1 MSIMLHFLQR
11 RLETSSDLM
20 GFPLNIFLSVLRSVL
35 TFDVGFE
42 EVSTVSCAIKS
53 QGQTAFKP
61 LALSWHKQRMAEEF
75 PSKPRGSGR
84 HTIALF

>member
-1 MSIMLHFLQR
+1 MA
-11 RLETSSDLM
+11 
-20 GFPLNIFLSVLRSVL
+20 FPLNIFYQFLRSVL

-61 LALSWHKQRMAEEF
+61 LAPSWHKQRMAEDF
-75 PSKPRGSGR
+75 PASQGAAAATQL
-84 HTIALF
+84 HYFNTQ